1 MQSNLSTV
9 RAVFDAFGRGDIEF
23 IVGRLADGVEW
34 EYGVCA
40 TEVPWYRNR
49 RGHEGAREFFASL
62 AAVEFKTFLPKAF
75 LHEATCDAVAVLI
88 DSDYVVRATGKLVSY
103 VDAVLLFRFDAE
115 GRIAR
120 FAHRVD
126 LTQASRALVAA

>member
-1 MQSNLSTV
+1 MHDNLATT
-9 RAVFDAFGRGDIEF
+9 RAIFEAFGRGDVPFIIE
-23 IVGRLADGVEW
+23 RLADDVQW

-49 RGHEGAREFFASL
+49 VGHAGAREFFASL
-62 AAVEFKTFLPKAF
+62 AAVEFETFAPKAF
-75 LHEATCDAVAVLI
+75 LHDATKNVVAVLI

-103 VDAVLLFRFDAE
+103 VDAVLLLRFDAQ
-115 GRIAR
+115 GRVSH

-126 LTQASRALVAA
+126 LSQAARALAA